1 MDRMT
6 RPWSIKQIKGMYEKK
21 RTLSFEHPV
30 QRKGGQWNQYQQS
43 LFIHSL
49 LTNFPVPTVYTTKS
63 DDIHYVL
70 DGKQRLTSIFA
81 FVNNEFA
88 LHEDIPDVDGFMAG
102 GSYFSELSEELRDD
116 LLSSNLSICQLD
128 DCTDEDI
135 EEVFYRLNNSTP
147 LTSIQKVKARMGSD
161 VATQLNKLVSHDFM
175 TSVVKLTKAQSRKEV
190 DLKIIVQ
197 ALMVQGN
204 EYQNVTKLTENEVCK
219 HAESLKSGF
228 NTSAELADI
237 ERTFDFLLLAL
248 NEEDKTL
255 LKPVHLP
262 MIIRTAQ
269 KYKNQYEVDVFRNW
283 YLDMTV
289 RYKLGEGDG
298 AEAYKSH
305 TGAGS
310 TGAAKVRGRIEEME
324 RDFNNYIQGTK

>member
-1 MDRMT
+1 MDKMV

-21 RTLSFEHPV
+21 ETLSFEHPV

-116 LLSSNLSICQLD
+116 LLSTNLSVCQLD

-161 VATQLNKLVSHDFM
+161 VATQLNELANHEFM
-175 TSVVKLTKAQSRKEV
+175 TGVVKLTKAQSRKEV
-190 DLKIIVQ
+190 DLKIIIQ
-197 ALMVQGN
+197 ALMVNGTG
-204 EYQNVTKLTENEVCK
+204 YQNVTKLTENEVCK
-219 HAESLKSGF
+219 YAENLKTGF
-228 NTSAELADI
+228 NTSGELQGI
-237 ERTFDFLLLAL
+237 EKAFDYLLLAL
-248 NEEDKTL
+248 NEEDRTL

-262 MIIRTAQ
+262 MIIRLANRYRDT
-269 KYKNQYEVDVFRNW
+269 YEVAVFRNW
-283 YLDMTV
+283 YLDMVV

-298 AEAYKSH
+298 AEAYKAH

-310 TGAAKVRGRIEEME
+310 TGATKVRGRVEEME
-324 RDFNNYIQGTK
+324 KDFKNYIQGTE